1 MHVFLAFGITREILM
16 GFQILFALIIALF
29 SFMIEPATS
38 LEIQSIVFTSLRD
51 GNAEIYLV
59 DSDGANLQ
67 NLTNNP
73 AEDMHPTWSP
83 DGTKIVFVS
92 NRDAQWGL
100 YEMEA
105 DGGNVHLLISSE
117 YVIDEPLFSP
127 DGTLISYVTFEDES
141 SYSGKSHVMLISA
154 NGQNLIH
161 LADDIKHL
169 AWTPDGQYLFGRWL
183 WNTILYSINVSDG
196 EQSPFEGMYAGSFS
210 ISPDGTQLA
219 YDYGG
224 EFSAITLRNLDSG
237 DEVQLPGMC
246 QSCEASDFGA
256 QWSPDGMMIAYI
268 TQRGYGILDIYV
280 TEPNPVTT
288 PRLLYDEENF
298 HSLDPVW
305 SDDSTRIAF
314 LGAFSEALDQNY
326 LDKEAFDI
334 FVIDVNGDN
343 LINLSNH
350 PARDAEPRWRPR
362 V

>member
-1 MHVFLAFGITREILM
+1 MR
-16 GFQILFALIIALF
+16 FQILFALTIALF
-29 SFMIEPATS
+29 SFMIAPAIG
-38 LEIQSIVFTSLRD
+38 LEVQSIVFTSLRD

-105 DGGNVHLLISSE
+105 DGGNIHLLISSE
-117 YVIDEPLFSP
+117 YGIDEPIFSP
-127 DGTLISYVTFEDES
+127 DGTQISYVTIENVN
-141 SYSGKSHVMLISA
+141 SYHVMLISA
-154 NGQNLIH
+154 NGQNPIH
-161 LADDIKHL
+161 LADNFYHL
-169 AWTPDGQYLFGRWL
+169 AWTPDGQYLFGRWRG
-183 WNTILYSINVSDG
+183 NTILYSINVSDG
-196 EQSPFEGMYAGSFS
+196 EQSQFEGIYVGSFS
-210 ISPDGTQLA
+210 ISPDGTQFA

-224 EFSAITLRNLDSG
+224 EFSAITLRNLTSG
-237 DEVQLPGMC
+237 EEVSLPGMC
-246 QSCEASDFGA
+246 QNCEASDFGA

-268 TQRGYGILDIYV
+268 TQQGYGILDIYV
-280 TEPNPVTT
+280 TEPDPTAT

-298 HSLDPVW
+298 HSWNPVW

-314 LGAFSEALDQNY
+314 LGAFGEALDQN
-326 LDKEAFDI
+326 LLEEEASDI

-350 PARDAEPRWRPR
+350 PARDAEPQWRP
-362 V
+362 